1 MFAKSILAISVVTG
15 SISAWV
21 VTSKSDHTVSL
32 KKSLELKR
40 RENAELSALHAQLRD
55 KLKPDAAPILLE
67 DAHSQV
73 LLGLREL
80 ALAHDIRISALAP
93 ERQVSTTGSSLESLA
108 DTVPGSK
115 SLKSV
120 RYRLVATYK
129 YYDGLRSFLEGTQR
143 FPMSVV
149 HFNAEQNTFTLIFR
163 TYGLASAK

>member
-1 MFAKSILAISVVTG
+1 MAISVVTG
-15 SISAWV
+15 STSAWV
-21 VTSKSDHTVSL
+21 VTSKSEHTAAL
-32 KKSLELKR
+32 KKSAELKR
-40 RENAELSALHAQLRD
+40 KENSELAALQAELQS
-55 KLKPDAAPILLE
+55 KLTPDAAPILLE

-80 ALAHDIRISALAP
+80 AFENDIKISVMAP
-93 ERQVSTTGSSLESLA
+93 ERQVASGGTTLDALA

-120 RYRLVATYK
+120 RYRLVGTYK
-129 YYDGLRSFLEGTQR
+129 YYEGMKQFVASTSR

-163 TYGLASAK
+163 TYGLTGR